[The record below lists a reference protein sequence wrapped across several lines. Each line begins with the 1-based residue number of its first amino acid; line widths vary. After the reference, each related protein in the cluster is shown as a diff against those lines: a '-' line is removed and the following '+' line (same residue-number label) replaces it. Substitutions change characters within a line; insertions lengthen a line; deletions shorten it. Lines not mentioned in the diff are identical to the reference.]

1 MNRRQLTWTSLV
13 ALAGIAG
20 GFAIAQD
27 HDRDRDRGLWRR
39 HPNLA
44 QAERLTHQADGY
56 LQAAQ
61 RANHWDLGGHAQH
74 AEQLIQEAD
83 REIWEAARDADHRH

>member
-1 MNRRQLTWTSLV
+1 MNPRQLTWMSLI

-27 HDRDRDRGLWRR
+27 HDHDRDLWRR

-61 RANHWDLGGHAQH
+61 RANHWDLHGHAQH
-74 AEQLIQEAD
+74 AEELLQQAD
-83 REIWEAARDADHRH
+83 REIWEAARDADHR

>member
-1 MNRRQLTWTSLV
+1 MNPRQIAWMSV
-13 ALAGIAG
+13 IALAGVAG

-27 HDRDRDRGLWRR
+27 RDHDRDRDLWRR

-56 LQAAQ
+56 LVAAQ
-61 RANHWDLGGHAQH
+61 RANHWDLQGHAQH
-74 AEQLIQEAD
+74 AEQLLQQAD
-83 REIWEAARDADHRH
+83 REIWEAARAADRH